1 MTAFE
6 IVPADERRADDGSCP
21 QRAGCPYLLET
32 DGGTGEAI
40 STKKGGKS
48 TYDPIAVAPE
58 REVVVEEK
66 LSTGAIIG
74 IAIGASVAGL
84 AVLGCGLFLFRMY
97 SAEKKGTPIFKAVG
111 ASGQTAGVEA
121 RSSYA

>member
-1 MTAFE
+1 MA
-6 IVPADERRADDGSCP
+6 
-21 QRAGCPYLLET
+21 Y
-32 DGGTGEAI
+32 TGEAI

-84 AVLGCGLFLFRMY
+84 AVLGCGLFLFRMCARLP
-97 SAEKKGTPIFKAVG
+97 SLHPALANPSH
-111 ASGQTAGVEA
+111 ASGVLGAQVQRGEEGHANLQGCRRIGPDRRRRGA
-121 RSSYA
+121 L